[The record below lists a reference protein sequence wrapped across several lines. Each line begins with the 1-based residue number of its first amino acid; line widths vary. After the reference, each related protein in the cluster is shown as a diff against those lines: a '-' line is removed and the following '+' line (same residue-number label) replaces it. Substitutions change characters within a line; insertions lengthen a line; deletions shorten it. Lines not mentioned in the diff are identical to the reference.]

1 MAKFYAVYLFAADL
15 QAFRSVSDEIAAIVL
30 IPPPGIGSV
39 LPDDRL
45 GLRQGCTPSSPGMA
59 HIPGGGHWHG
69 REVCQKGKPAERL
82 AVCRAVPRFS
92 MRLV

>member
-1 MAKFYAVYLFAADL
+1 MAKFYGVYLFAADL

-45 GLRQGCTPSSPGMA
+45 GLGQGCAPSRAKMA
-59 HIPGGGHWHG
+59 YIPGGG
-69 REVCQKGKPAERL
+69 VLRL
-82 AVCRAVPRFS
+82 FS
-92 MRLV
+92 ALFVGAGEK